1 MEKIKISLK
10 DLTKVLKKLRIK
22 NDISDRVRITQAREM
37 LYTILNSNKKF
48 SEDDVILTFNR
59 RDNFQLEWIIVE
71 YKDYISDMNNY
82 FDNATFDAILNIY
95 NSEMKV

>member
-71 YKDYISDMNNY
+71 YQDYISDMKNY